1 MFYFFNAII
10 CKFFFSLSAAVWLGV
25 RNIVQR
31 ALLQTVFEVTAM
43 NRFRGLSGQTPTVT
57 VLDYQRETPIYLHF
71 ITSLLRFTVN
81 IWSTFRPFDPIAVSV
96 IANVVTGT

>member
-1 MFYFFNAII
+1 M
-10 CKFFFSLSAAVWLGV
+10 

-43 NRFRGLSGQTPTVT
+43 NQFRGLSGQTPTV
-57 VLDYQRETPIYLHF
+57 LDYQKETPIYLHF